1 MTCPRPGSR
10 WVAEPRA
17 QQPALFAPCFCSLL
31 LPSPPFLPSSMA
43 QASPVYPRGWTR
55 NGGSPWEAEA
65 QSGWELPEH
74 RRCLHR
80 PLCCTA
86 GPLGR
91 RWAPSGASTALGT
104 PEDKANART
113 WLPSEIRCWI
123 SVHPLLYVLT
133 YLYGDLS
140 ASVCS
145 STDLRLTR
153 PRQVGKILGWLQ
165 GTDRAHGPAGGEEGP
180 GCRQGA
186 VSPLPWDFAG
196 VPADSGKC
204 GVVRLRRVAESFSV
218 PGGKQG

>member
-17 QQPALFAPCFCSLL
+17 QQPALFAPCFCSLP

-91 RWAPSGASTALGT
+91 RWAPSGASRALGT
-104 PEDKANART
+104 PEDKANAGCPLRYGAGSLST
-113 WLPSEIRCWI
+113 PFSVSSLTFMGIFQLL
-123 SVHPLLYVLT
+123 SVHPLTSDSL
-133 YLYGDLS
+133 DL
-140 ASVCS
+140 
-145 STDLRLTR
+145 D
-153 PRQVGKILGWLQ
+153 K
-165 GTDRAHGPAGGEEGP
+165 
-180 GCRQGA
+180 
-186 VSPLPWDFAG
+186 
-196 VPADSGKC
+196 
-204 GVVRLRRVAESFSV
+204 
-218 PGGKQG
+218 